1 MEMMRRARHLI
12 PDKAS
17 ADRLVEGALLRA
29 IEETGQGRMEGDVHF
44 WQQDDFQPCS
54 PALTSQRRRDLPAAT
69 STSQPRRAPAP
80 PDPETSCA
88 AAQPEVK
95 LTL

>member
-1 MEMMRRARHLI
+1 MPGSFNRDFLMDSVFSRCGVKISSTVAR
-12 PDKAS
+12 K
-17 ADRLVEGALLRA
+17 
-29 IEETGQGRMEGDVHF
+29 TF

-54 PALTSQRRRDLPAAT
+54 PALTSQRRRDPPAAT